1 MRDACY
7 LLPAN
12 TMSCVASYSLDVDLK
27 DVDLITG
34 VTVLFNGKV
43 RGGGKTKVFTQSEA
57 PFKGSLNFLVR
68 AKGDRLIGTLSFTS
82 TDNAIFKDEG
92 ITYGF
97 INPGSQKI
105 RIREDNPTKQLS
117 IELSK
122 DAPLPVASLMTSNQQ
137 DQEMINQLVLVDP
150 LA

>member
-1 MRDACY
+1 
-7 LLPAN
+7 
-12 TMSCVASYSLDVDLK
+12 MSCVASYSLDVDLK

-34 VTVLFNGKV
+34 VTVVFNGKV
-43 RGGGKTKVFTQSEA
+43 RGGGKTKVFAQSET

-68 AKGDRLIGTLSFTS
+68 GKGDRLIGTLSFSS
-82 TDNAIFKDEG
+82 TENAIFKDEG
-92 ITYGF
+92 ITYSF

-122 DAPLPVASLMTSNQQ
+122 DAPLPIASLMTSNQR
-137 DQEMINQLVLVDP
+137 DQEMISQLVLVDP